1 MTERLKELFHRGCVE
16 EGRIPTRHS
25 SLHTERID
33 SQDLFRKVNADFR
46 DDRKPIDDFHIARQL
61 HEKCQEQKA
70 DLYMAIVNFTKNLNK
85 VVRDLRRYGLS
96 K

>member
-1 MTERLKELFHRGCVE
+1 MAAWRKEEFPQDIHLYTQKGNPEVFD
-16 EGRIPTRHS
+16 RH
-25 SLHTERID
+25 
-33 SQDLFRKVNADFR
+33 DLFRKVDADSEMT
-46 DDRKPIDDFHIARQL
+46 IDDFHIARQL

-70 DLYMAIVNFTKNLNK
+70 DVYMALVNFTKNLNK